1 MSSRQNAGQRGSVSR
16 WSAVD
21 TQPLK
26 VKPRTEFFLQRWNDF
41 LADAELLR
49 RPERI
54 EIDGFGRFL
63 LSPPPDALH
72 RKQGFRI
79 TALLEALLPGDGAYP
94 EQSIL
99 TPKGIRIADAIWLD
113 PSRLHELSRAPN
125 QPLSPAPNICVKILS
140 TEAEI
145 DEQRALYF
153 AAGAREVWI
162 CDRDS
167 HIRFFAPEGQLDLIT
182 LSQVP

>member
-1 MSSRQNAGQRGSVSR
+1 M
-16 WSAVD
+16 
-21 TQPLK
+21 P
-26 VKPRTEFFLQRWNDF
+26 F
-41 LADAELLR
+41 
-49 RPERI
+49 
-54 EIDGFGRFL
+54 GFV
-63 LSPPPDALH
+63 P
-72 RKQGFRI
+72 I
-79 TALLEALLPGDGAYP
+79 
-94 EQSIL
+94 
-99 TPKGIRIADAIWLD
+99 
-113 PSRLHELSRAPN
+113 RLHELSRAPN
-125 QPLSPAPNICVKILS
+125 QPLSPPPDICVKILS

>member
-99 TPKGIRIADAIWLD
+99 TPKGIRIADAIWLCPD
-113 PSRLHELSRAPN
+113 
-125 QPLSPAPNICVKILS
+125 PAPRIVPS
-140 TEAEI
+140 TQSAPFT
-145 DEQRALYF
+145 RAQYLCENPLY
-153 AAGAREVWI
+153 GGR
-162 CDRDS
+162 DRRTTRSVLCCWRPRGVDM
-167 HIRFFAPEGQLDLIT
+167 RPG
-182 LSQVP
+182 